1 MPSFPPLIKSS
12 FILWQL
18 LIRAKFSKERVKI
31 IQRFQYAQ
39 DQNLYLQKGHNH

>member
-1 MPSFPPLIKSS
+1 MPSFPPLIEGF

-18 LIRAKFSKERVKI
+18 LIRTKFSKGLVKI
-31 IQRFQYAQ
+31 IQRFKYAQ